1 MCSIAATGSI
11 VGGNIRVAGY
21 ELWVACCGLRV
32 AGYEL
37 RDDDG
42 AELQIQ

>member
-11 VGGNIRVAGY
+11 VGGK
-21 ELWVACCGLRV
+21 ACCGLRV

-37 RDDDG
+37 RDYDG